1 MRTTLSIRDD
11 LLEESKR
18 RAMDR
23 HTTLGKFIDDVLLVA
38 LSRPKAAANRTPAVR
53 LQTFRGKGLRPG
65 VDLDHSAA
73 LLDSMEGR

>member
-23 HTTLGKFIDDVLLVA
+23 HTTLGEFIEDVLRVA
-38 LSRPKAAANRTPAVR
+38 LSRPKVAANRTPAVR
-53 LQTFRGKGLRPG
+53 LLTFRGKGLRPG

-73 LLDSMEGR
+73 LLDSMEER